1 MAGLNFDIT
10 ADNTN
15 IKAKLEETQR
25 KISQMADYAEK
36 EGENLDKV
44 FSNIGKSIAA
54 IGLGFSAQELG
65 RQIVQVRGEFQQL
78 EVAFKTILGSEEKA
92 TELMSQMVQTAA
104 TTPFDLQSVASGAK
118 QLLAYG
124 TSVDEVNDK
133 LVMLGDIAAGLSI
146 PLSELIY
153 LYGTTM
159 TQGRLYTQDFNQF
172 VGRGIPLLSELAKQ
186 FGVAESEIRGMV
198 EAGRVG
204 FPEVE
209 KVLQNLT
216 SEGGMFYNL
225 MAEQSKTISGQISN
239 IGDSFSMMLN
249 DIGKAN
255 EGVINDALGGV
266 SYLLENYEKIGK
278 TIVELVAAYGAYK
291 AVLISITA
299 FQKAYLVVMQQAA
312 LEQSLAAASGVALTA
327 SQSALAASTKLVN
340 VSMKA
345 LNATL
350 LANPYALAAA
360 AVVALGYGLYKLAT
374 YQTEYEKG
382 LERLK
387 DSVSEFNTEVISE
400 QRELARLKGEL
411 EGTKKGT
418 SEYNDVKDKIVK
430 GFSKYYKGLED
441 EIEKVGLTEEAY
453 KKLTAAINQSF
464 GARQYKKFSEEQQG
478 FLDETTAENLEKIQ
492 DKMID
497 KLGVEA
503 GSRYYA
509 KLRDA
514 ILQGNLK
521 MGSGYN
527 EILGLD
533 KELQDVLNKVSG
545 KDSKLF
551 YWQDVEKWIKNIIT
565 AQEAY
570 EKLDAKAKQ
579 RFGIGDTS
587 ILPDSSETEAEA
599 NKTNDKLSDVIA
611 KIKETEKNIKSLR
624 TQASQGLIS
633 TADVDSAIAELDTL
647 KKKYK
652 SMTGED
658 YGNKKVQQQALKD
671 QEDLNNQLIE
681 LQKKNED
688 EQISL
693 LQDGSERQI
702 AEIKLRYERE
712 LQAIE
717 ELEEKLKK
725 AQGGTLT
732 SDQQKIIDNA
742 KSVAKQ
748 KYDIDISKVTTE
760 ELEKEKKAL
769 EEYYIQYGDY
779 WEKRKNLVE
788 KYQDAIAKATTKGE
802 KMSLVAELTE
812 ALSNMDNEAQKKTS
826 IITKLFTDMSDKSA
840 EEIRNIAK
848 EAENLLEFINSGTY
862 NKNNAFGITKEQ
874 FDILSK
880 SPDELDKIKKAIAN
894 LYKEADDVDP
904 IFKRIGS
911 TLKDIF
917 NETDTDKLQK
927 SLQSLS
933 GDVNQ
938 LMNAVGFLSD
948 SFSKLGEAFG
958 SDTLSG
964 IAEGLNV
971 AMDAV
976 NSAMQGAQAGS
987 MFGPIGASA
996 GAAIG
1001 LVTSLASSI
1010 AKIHDKKNEKAI
1022 QDLQAQIDDL
1032 SAGYEILGNAVE
1044 KAFSVDASK
1053 LIGQQNELLEQQKL
1067 LIQQQIAEE
1076 KDKKNTD
1083 EERIRQWEQQI
1094 QNINEQIEENGRKSV
1109 EAIAGTSIM
1118 SAIDEFAEAY
1128 AEAWENGTS
1137 AAEASTNVV
1146 KKLIQTSLIE
1156 FLKNKLAPQIQ
1167 DFMSLLAAY
1176 MYDGVIS
1183 PVEQSWL
1190 DMFVDNM
1197 NKIAEDYFNKV
1208 GGFFDKKEEE
1218 SDVNEATDEEISGIK
1233 ELQYFYDEL
1242 AKSVEKAYSKDAV
1255 EYLNQQNEILKMQI
1269 YLIQE
1274 RINLEKKSEDP
1285 DTDYIEDLEDQLK
1298 DLNNQLE
1305 ENKESAINAIFGEDI
1320 QSAIENFAASL
1331 TNAWAQ
1337 GSDASISAK
1346 DTVKTMMQQM
1356 VSESIK
1362 AAIQSSGSL
1371 EEIRKKLQEFYSDN
1385 ILSEGEQEYIYNM
1398 AEKLQ
1403 QQIDSQFGWAKDLF
1417 KDDSE
1422 VSDEDKRLE
1431 ELKKMYDDLSE
1442 SVSNAYSQDAVKI
1455 ILLQNTYLKE
1465 QIGLIRTKIEEE
1477 EKASNPDTSYLDD
1490 LNQQLE
1496 DINKQIE
1503 ENEEAMKDA
1512 IFGEDIKS
1520 AISNFVNAYTEAI
1533 GSGGDMQ
1540 QASRDFVENMIKN
1553 MIIESMKA
1561 DASPVVENIR
1571 NKLFEAWKDGII
1583 SSEEQQSIEDLVNN
1597 LNKEFEEKYDWADKF
1612 FKTEDTQVQG
1622 LEELQSQYDRLSDS
1636 IDKAYSSEK
1645 AELIRQQNALL
1656 EQQKELLEDAI
1667 SKEQAKGGFA
1677 DSDLIGGWQNELE
1690 DIQSQIEENKQSTM
1704 DALFGE
1710 DIQSQVSS
1718 FAESLVDAWASGND
1732 AAKTSGD
1739 FVKSVIRNIITE
1751 SIKMDL
1757 TPFLE
1762 NFREQIKDYMTDG
1775 MISAEEGSALKDLVT
1790 DITNSLED
1798 QYQWAQGFIQD
1809 EQEVVNTVEEV
1820 ADTFSNITFESMRDD
1835 FVSQLSDMTTSYE
1848 DMCNNFEDK
1857 LKESILRGFLES
1869 KYKDQIQNLI
1879 NTWDIYGESGNIDE
1893 GEMEKLRE
1901 QYKELI
1907 SAMIKDRDE
1916 LAEEFGWSKF
1926 QQEATSAV
1934 GTSASQETG
1943 EEISGRLTAVYESG
1957 LRRENLLNG
1966 ILNALMGSTYD
1977 LSRVSNY
1984 NYSDSLSPVL
1994 SEIVNIGVI
2003 SSQNNVLLSEMRNLM
2018 LTGNGYL
2025 ENISSF
2031 SKKIHILLNEKL
2043 ASIDNNIKNAL

>member
-92 TELMSQMVQTAA
+92 IDLMSQMVQTAA

-118 QLLAYG
+118 QLLAFG
-124 TSVDEVNDK
+124 ESAEKVNDD
-133 LVMLGDIAAGLSI
+133 LIMLGNIASGLSI
-146 PLSELIY
+146 PLNDIVY
-153 LYGTTM
+153 LYGTNM
-159 TQGRLYTQDFNQF
+159 TQGRLYTEDFNQF
-172 VGRGIPLLSELAKQ
+172 VGRGIPLIKELAKE
-186 FGVAESEIRGMV
+186 FGVAEGEVKGLV

-204 FPEVE
+204 FPEIQ

-225 MAEQSKTISGQISN
+225 MAGQSKTISGQISN

-255 EGVINDALGGV
+255 EGVINDALEGV

-418 SEYNDVKDKIVK
+418 NEYNEVKDKIVK

-441 EIEKVGLTEEAY
+441 EIEKVGLTEDAY

-533 KELQDVLNKVSG
+533 KDLQDMLNKVSG

-587 ILPDSSETEAEA
+587 ILPDSAETEAEA
-599 NKTNDKLSDVIA
+599 NRTNDKLSDVIA

-624 TQASQGLIS
+624 SQASQGLIS
-633 TADVDSAIAELDTL
+633 TTDVDSAIAELDTL

-652 SMTGED
+652 SMTGEE

-681 LQKKNED
+681 LQKKNEE

-693 LQDGSERQI
+693 LKDGSEKRI

-712 LQAIE
+712 LQSIE

-732 SDQQKIIDNA
+732 SDQEKIIDNA

-802 KMSLVAELTE
+802 KMSLEAELTE
-812 ALSNMDNEAQKKTS
+812 ALANMDNEVQKKTS
-826 IITKLFTDMSDKSA
+826 IITKLFTDMSEKSA
-840 EEIRNIAK
+840 EEIRKIAK
-848 EAENLLEFINSGTY
+848 EAENLLEFINSGNY

-880 SPDELDKIKKAIAN
+880 SPDELDKIKNAIAN
-894 LYKEADDVDP
+894 LYKEADSVDP

-1022 QDLQAQIDDL
+1022 QELQDQIDVL
-1032 SAGYEILGNAVE
+1032 SAGYEVLGNAIE

-1076 KDKKNTD
+1076 KDKKKTD
-1083 EERIRQWEQQI
+1083 ENRIKEWEQQI
-1094 QNINEQIEENGRKSV
+1094 ADIDNQIRENGQKAI

-1128 AEAWENGTS
+1128 AEAWKNGTS

-1146 KKLIQTSLIE
+1146 KKLIQTSLIA
-1156 FLKNKLAPQIQ
+1156 FLKSKLAPQVELFIT
-1167 DFMSLLAAY
+1167 MLSTY
-1176 MYDGVIS
+1176 MLDGVIS
-1183 PVEQSWL
+1183 SVEQSWL
-1190 DMFVDNM
+1190 DYFVDNM
-1197 NKIAEDYFNKV
+1197 DKIAQDYFDKV
-1208 GGFFDKKEEE
+1208 GGFFDKEE
-1218 SDVNEATDEEISGIK
+1218 SDVDTETDNSTKDKEIQGIK
-1233 ELQYFYDEL
+1233 ELQSAYDEL
-1242 AKSVEKAYSKDAV
+1242 SKSVKKAYSNDAV
-1255 EYLNQQNEILKMQI
+1255 KYLNQQNKIIKMQI
-1269 YLIQE
+1269 YLINQ
-1274 RINLEKKSEDP
+1274 RINQEKNSEQLDS
-1285 DTDYIEDLEDQLK
+1285 DYIEELQDQLK

-1320 QSAIENFAASL
+1320 QSAI
-1331 TNAWAQ
+1331 
-1337 GSDASISAK
+1337 
-1346 DTVKTMMQQM
+1346 
-1356 VSESIK
+1356 
-1362 AAIQSSGSL
+1362 
-1371 EEIRKKLQEFYSDN
+1371 
-1385 ILSEGEQEYIYNM
+1385 
-1398 AEKLQ
+1398 
-1403 QQIDSQFGWAKDLF
+1403 
-1417 KDDSE
+1417 
-1422 VSDEDKRLE
+1422 
-1431 ELKKMYDDLSE
+1431 
-1442 SVSNAYSQDAVKI
+1442 
-1455 ILLQNTYLKE
+1455 
-1465 QIGLIRTKIEEE
+1465 
-1477 EKASNPDTSYLDD
+1477 
-1490 LNQQLE
+1490 
-1496 DINKQIE
+1496 
-1503 ENEEAMKDA
+1503 
-1512 IFGEDIKS
+1512 
-1520 AISNFVNAYTEAI
+1520 SNFVNAYTEAI
-1533 GSGGDMQ
+1533 GNGGNMQ
-1540 QASRDFVENMIKN
+1540 IASRDFVENMIKN
-1553 MIIESMKA
+1553 MVIESMKA
-1561 DASPVVENIR
+1561 DASPVVESIR
-1571 NKLFEAWKDGII
+1571 NKLFDAWKDGII
-1583 SSEEQQSIEDLVNN
+1583 SSEEQQSIEDLVNS

-1612 FKTEDTQVQG
+1612 FTTEDTEIKG
-1622 LEELQSQYDRLSDS
+1622 LEELQSKYNELSDA
-1636 IDKAYSSEK
+1636 IDEAYSSEK
-1645 AELIRQQNALL
+1645 AELIRQQNELL
-1656 EQQKELLEDAI
+1656 EKQKDLLEDAI
-1667 SKEQAKGGFA
+1667 SIEQSKGDFA
-1677 DSDLIGGWQNELE
+1677 DSDLIGGWKDELE
-1690 DIQSQIEENKQSTM
+1690 NIQSQIEQNKQTAI
-1704 DALFGE
+1704 DAIFGE
-1710 DIQSQVSS
+1710 NIQSQVSS
-1718 FAESLVDAWASGND
+1718 FASSLIDAWASGND

-1762 NFREQIKDYMTDG
+1762 SFREQIKDYMTDG
-1775 MISAEEGSALKDLVT
+1775 MISAEEGDALKNLVT
-1790 DITNSLED
+1790 NITNSLED

-1809 EQEVVNTVEEV
+1809 EQEVVDTVEEV
-1820 ADTFSNITFESMRDD
+1820 ADTFSNMTFESMRDD

-1869 KYKDQIQNLI
+1869 RYKDQIQNLI

-1907 SAMIKDRDE
+1907 SSMIKDRDE
-1916 LAEEFGWSKF
+1916 LADEFGWSKF

-1934 GTSASQETG
+1934 GSSVSQETG

-1957 LRRENLLNG
+1957 LRRENLLSG

-1984 NYSDSLSPVL
+1984 DYSDSLSPVF

-2018 LTGNGYL
+2018 LTSNSYL
-2025 ENISSF
+2025 EDISLF

-2043 ASIDNNIKNAL
+2043 SSIDTNIKNAL